1 MGEIKSALKTAFAF
15 AIVIPILS
23 FQTQAQQQV
32 SQNNL
37 SLEAPQAEANE
48 TAGQLVVKVGKTH
61 YTVVDPSGSQR
72 ENYELLPEKDKQS
85 FHRNRKLFLSQ
96 VARALSSIKL
106 GFGFGTLIKDHIDYH
121 IQNLQEAEVQNQALA
136 IQGGVEADYKA
147 AVSQNREA
155 LLAEQ
160 DERIKKT
167 LNARSV
173 EFVQSAMSGI
183 DQLLWIQAPIFSNA
197 NEFGVVAAMGVEAI
211 AGVRGKGG
219 WGGLLDLGISIGFNR
234 DTQALV
240 VQVFREVEQYKTTTM
255 SVVALAGF
263 VTKDGIYI
271 ANQLPGKLGHEGV
284 SFYPP
289 MAPGYSSITS
299 DSIMAGFSSGLTWP
313 PSPLGD
319 MLTYTNSLDQNMIL
333 RVTVSKLNPG
343 FLRVESGLAADL
355 YKMVVA
361 GPKAALEQMQKLF
374 GKKAATE
381 VAAPQSLLCSAV
393 LR

>member
-1 MGEIKSALKTAFAF
+1 MGEFQSAFAKAF
-15 AIVIPILS
+15 ATFVVCVLS
-23 FQTQAQQQV
+23 FQVQAQKLD
-32 SQNNL
+32 SASDL
-37 SLEAPQAEANE
+37 SIEVPQAEASE
-48 TAGQLVVKVGKTH
+48 STGELVVKVGRSIF
-61 YTVVDPSGSQR
+61 TVVDPTGPQR
-72 ENYELLPEKDKQS
+72 ENYEMLPDKDKAS

-96 VARALSSIKL
+96 VARALSSVKL
-106 GFGFGTLIKDHIDYH
+106 GFGFGSLIKDHIDYH
-121 IQNLQEAEVQNQALA
+121 IQKLQEAEIQNQALA
-136 IQGGVEADYKA
+136 LQGGVAADYKA
-147 AVSQNREA
+147 AASENREA
-155 LLAEQ
+155 ILAEQ
-160 DERIKKT
+160 DEKLRKT
-167 LNARSV
+167 VNARSV

-183 DQLLWIQAPIFSNA
+183 DQLLWTQAPIFSNA
-197 NEFGVVAAMGVEAI
+197 NEFGVVAAMGVEAL
-211 AGVRGKGG
+211 AGVQGKGG
-219 WGGLLDLGISIGFNR
+219 WGGLIDLGISIGYNR

-240 VQVFREVEQYKTTTM
+240 LQVFREVEKYKTTTM
-255 SVVALAGF
+255 RVVALAGF

-319 MLTYTNSLDQNMIL
+319 MLTYTNSLDQNMML
-333 RVTVSKLNPG
+333 RVTVSKLTPG

-361 GPKAALEQMQKLF
+361 GPKLAIEQMQKLF
-374 GKKAATE
+374 GKRPWTE
-381 VAAPQSLLCSAV
+381 VVSQQQLLCTSA